1 MDTRRGPL
9 AGIKVVEVAGLGP
22 VPFCGMML
30 GDMGA
35 EVVLVERPGASTG
48 GGLRTGLERNRR
60 RIELDLKCA
69 AGIDVLLR
77 LVARSDALFEG
88 YRPGVAERMG
98 WGPDVCLGCNP
109 RLVYGRVSG
118 WGREGPLAGSAGH
131 DINYLALSGLL
142 HAIGVPGGAPLPPLN
157 VVGDFGGGG
166 MLLAY
171 GIVCALLEARISGRG
186 QVVDAAML
194 DGSAL
199 FLAPFM
205 GAAGN
210 PWGFDPRPGQS
221 LLGGAAPYYGVYETA
236 DGGYLAIGALE
247 PQFFGALLRVL
258 ELDDAEARAAGFPA
272 LDLATRERAW
282 PALRARIAARVRS
295 RSREEWT
302 QAFAAVDACVSP
314 VLSLDEAVRH
324 PQLRQRGTFGLVD
337 GQPQPAPAPRFSRTP
352 TTTPEAAREAGRDTA
367 AVLDE
372 LGIDE
377 AERDALRRAGA
388 FGGEAP

>member
-1 MDTRRGPL
+1 MDASRGPL
-9 AGIKVVEVAGLGP
+9 AGIKVIEVAGLGP

-35 EVVLVERPGASTG
+35 DVVLVERPGHSTG
-48 GGLRTGLERNRR
+48 GGVRTALERNRR
-60 RIELDLKCA
+60 RITLDLKTA
-69 AGIDVLLR
+69 AGVSVLLR
-77 LVARSDALFEG
+77 LVEGSDALFEG

-98 WGPDVCLGCNP
+98 WGPEICHARNP
-109 RLVYGRVSG
+109 RLVYGRISG
-118 WGREGPLAGSAGH
+118 WGREGPMAQAAGH
-131 DINYLALSGLL
+131 DINYLALTGLL

-166 MLLAY
+166 MLLAF

-221 LLGGAAPYYGVYETA
+221 LFGGAAPYYGVYETA

-247 PQFFGALLRVL
+247 PQFYHALLQVL
-258 ELDDAEARAAGFPA
+258 GLDDADARAAGFPA
-272 LDLATRERAW
+272 LDPDTRESAW
-282 PALRARIAARVRS
+282 PALRARIAEVIRGGNREYWVR
-295 RSREEWT
+295 
-302 QAFAAVDACVSP
+302 AFASVDACVSP
-314 VLSLDEAVRH
+314 VLMLDEATHH
-324 PQLRQRGTFGLVD
+324 PQVRARGTFNDVE
-337 GQPQPAPAPRFSRTP
+337 GQLQPAPAPRFSRTP
-352 TTTPEAAREAGRDTA
+352 AALPKAPRPAGHDTY
-367 AVLDE
+367 AVLAE
-372 LGIDE
+372 LGVSASE
-377 AERDALRRAGA
+377 CEALRTAGA
-388 FGGEAP
+388 FGGKPP

>member
-1 MDTRRGPL
+1 MNARRGPL
-9 AGIKVVEVAGLGP
+9 SGIKVVEVAGLGP

-60 RIELDLKCA
+60 RIVLDLKSA
-69 AGIDVLLR
+69 AGVGLLLR

-98 WGPDVCLGCNP
+98 WGPDACLARNP

-118 WGREGPLAGSAGH
+118 WGREGPLAQRAGH

-142 HAIGVPGGAPLPPLN
+142 HAVGPPGGAPVPPLN

-166 MLLAY
+166 LLLAY
-171 GIVCALLEARISGRG
+171 GIVCALLEARISGQG

-221 LLGGAAPYYGVYETA
+221 LLGGATPYYGVYETA
-236 DGGYLAIGALE
+236 DGGHLAIGALE
-247 PQFFGALLRVL
+247 PQFFRALLQVL
-258 ELDDAEARAAGFPA
+258 DLDDDAAHAAGFPA
-272 LDLATRERAW
+272 LDAATRERAW
-282 PALRARIAARVRS
+282 PALRERIAARIRA
-295 RSREEWT
+295 RTREDWVH
-302 QAFAAVDACVSP
+302 AFAAIDACVSP
-314 VLSLDEAVRH
+314 VLPLGEAMQH
-324 PQLRQRGTFGLVD
+324 PQVQARGTFEPVD
-337 GQPQPAPAPRFSRTP
+337 GLPQPAPAPRFSRTP
-352 TTTPEAAREAGRDTA
+352 TAVPEAARAADQDTQ

-372 LGIDE
+372 LGVD
-377 AERDALRRAGA
+377 AGEREALRRAGA
-388 FGGEAP
+388 FGGVST